1 MDAYEK
7 QGNKPRATT
16 NGVKKS
22 TPVEPVD
29 IASYKPNVVDRVWY
43 VSETD
48 LDWMS
53 IGCYILGTG
62 GGGSPYSH
70 MLRMRGIL
78 RDGGVIR
85 VINPHDLKDDDQVGC
100 GGGSGSPT
108 VGIEKLPGDEYDA
121 SCNTTDIQLT
131 MYRMMEAQVSL
142 YAMCDRKATAMIA
155 LEIGGGNGLQGM
167 ILGASSNMDIPTVGE

>member
-1 MDAYEK
+1 MQYISNKSRFIIRSAGEFDYNRADEMKAATEEQLADENDMDAYEK
-7 QGNKPRATT
+7 NGNKKQNHT
-16 NGVKKS
+16 NGTKNHA
-22 TPVEPVD
+22 TPKPVD
-29 IASYKPNVVDRVWY
+29 IVTYRPKVIDRVWY

-70 MLRMRGIL
+70 MLRMRNIL
-78 RDGGVIR
+78 RDGGTIR

-108 VGIEKLPGDEYDA
+108 VGIEKLPGDE
-121 SCNTTDIQLT
+121 
-131 MYRMMEAQVSL
+131 
-142 YAMCDRKATAMIA
+142 
-155 LEIGGGNGLQGM
+155 
-167 ILGASSNMDIPTVGE
+167 

>member
-1 MDAYEK
+1 MKTAIDEQLLDENDMDIYDK
-7 QGNKPRATT
+7 SGNKPQH
-16 NGVKKS
+16 NVDNIKKHVA
-22 TPVEPVD
+22 VEPID
-29 IASYKPNVVDRVWY
+29 IATYKPKVIDRVWY

-70 MLRMRGIL
+70 MLRVRSIL

-100 GGGSGSPT
+100 GGGAGSPT
-108 VGIEKLPGDEYDA
+108 VGIEKLPGDE
-121 SCNTTDIQLT
+121 
-131 MYRMMEAQVSL
+131 
-142 YAMCDRKATAMIA
+142 
-155 LEIGGGNGLQGM
+155 
-167 ILGASSNMDIPTVGE
+167 